1 MYFICLYIKNN
12 DDIVYLEM
20 KQKYKKIVYKIRVM
34 MTLLEYNNY
43 INKRI
48 IPVKDGQIM
57 KEIDYYINYWW
68 CCM

>member
-1 MYFICLYIKNN
+1 
-12 DDIVYLEM
+12 
-20 KQKYKKIVYKIRVM
+20 

-57 KEIDYYINYWW
+57 KEIDYYINY
-68 CCM
+68 

>member
-57 KEIDYYINYWW
+57 KEIDYYINY
-68 CCM
+68 